1 MQLECAK
8 FLFTPIFIIIS
19 LSISY
24 SQQNIS
30 KTENDSIIAKG
41 KTEVI
46 NKEWGDVIDT
56 FGDLLDKDPDNIIA
70 NYYYAIAQREDGVAK
85 NPVERIIRW
94 NAAERHFKK
103 VIALD
108 STFLDTFYQFAVLQ
122 SYRDNYI
129 EAAELARHQMKINN
143 LQEQAALGIFHIYDV
158 MLANENSD
166 DAENFLKHEKSD
178 YDKYFLGEF
187 YRRKDELGKAEAIFN
202 QLISEKPNM
211 PLIPVYLSLVKLYIQ
226 QNRFEEANKTYW
238 TAVDAV
244 THKVEAALLLKD
256 FELILNERQYK
267 ILSSS
272 LPLTQLKKVMRI
284 FWLEKNPLPS
294 LPYNIRLIEHYQRL
308 MYAEKNYRFDGFR
321 LSIYDANKL
330 DLIRH
335 PPWYYLN
342 DDFNDM
348 GYIYIRFG
356 KPDEVSTTLQGLSNT
371 PPDISGVLPSIGQ
384 PNMAWLYRQTQ
395 RHPRMVFYFMI
406 DKDAPPGY
414 WTLVPMILDPYVLND
429 LVTWDPRYHN
439 VNPLYRDTW
448 NKLVTEGVKT
458 AELGLATD
466 NFKWPKEIKPL
477 DAKIVVN
484 QFRADEHSNL
494 FSLDYAVPLDELSAG
509 LNDKDS
515 LSLKVDVSVYDSTMN
530 LLMKKDDNFKL
541 TSSNKH
547 IYKSLFINGN
557 KLFLKRQK
565 YIISMDIRVPSE
577 NRLFGY
583 YFNYDL
589 SNFNDSLS
597 CSSLEQAFKIT
608 PNNNPDERDR
618 DNITILP
625 NPTLKFDKSENVYT
639 YYEIYNLSYDN
650 NGRTNYSVN
659 FDIRR
664 KDNSKSIW
672 DFFTGLFG
680 KSDVYN
686 ISIMNNYNGN
696 TKNVSNYLAFNISEL
711 KSGNYEMI
719 LTIKDNVS
727 NKNTSTSSDLIVK

>member
-1 MQLECAK
+1 MQLECRK
-8 FLFTPIFIIIS
+8 FLFIPIFIIIS

-356 KPDEVSTTLQGLSNT
+356 KPDELSTTLQGLSNT

-494 FSLDYAVPLDELSAG
+494 FSLDYAVPLDELSAE

-515 LSLKVDVSVYDSTMN
+515 LSLKVDISVYDSTMN

-625 NPTLKFDKSENVYT
+625 NPTLEYDKSENVYT

-696 TKNVSNYLAFNISEL
+696 TKNVSNYLAFNISNL